1 MPAHVLKTVALVW
14 FCVCVFVLFCAQN
27 FAKYVEVVRKNVTRG
42 LSLGLLFTHIAE
54 KEGLKVIH

>member
-1 MPAHVLKTVALVW
+1 MPATLVLRACDVLVFSFPV
-14 FCVCVFVLFCAQN
+14 FCVSQN

-54 KEGLKVIH
+54 KEGLKVREE